1 MARLRRGQW
10 LGWATAVA
18 LLGALGWIYSPAE
31 GSIRSSVG
39 DSRLYRE
46 ALEAAVGEM
55 EAAPAD
61 PKEGAQRDAVG
72 VTALALDTMYATN
85 TCSANKNCVPTVAPY
100 QTCDNAATCTGGGAT
115 CSFTC
120 NNNGNTCQGAN
131 QQTCGS
137 GITCDGASRTCV
149 SGASCAPLG
158 NATCQVGNTCG
169 AAATC
174 ANAPNQ
180 ATCDAS
186 RTCNGRAT
194 CGSAATCSNFTCGA
208 TCQGAITCD
217 GQSQSCAGNQTCTNT
232 LTCAGARRATC
243 DQFFTC
249 NAAPTCSGGGGTC
262 TDTGTCMGRS
272 TCLPA
277 AAPTCDGSQ
286 SCDGTA
292 TCAQPTCNATAPT
305 CTAAGT
311 CNGSGTPSCVSSTNT
326 CQSSSG
332 YTCTNNS
339 TCGGSGVAT
348 CIGTATCDNQ
358 ASCIYT
364 STCRGQ
370 SANTCT
376 NPGQQAVA
384 CRVQGDSESAR
395 GAGSGI
401 PGGLATRPA
410 SASAGELVEL
420 LQAMHCDAHWSHRG
434 PVALGPAA
442 DAGPPHGGAPGGP
455 TPHAHHGH

>member
-1 MARLRRGQW
+1 MAWLRRGRW
-10 LGWATAVA
+10 LGSAAAAV

-72 VTALALDTMYATN
+72 VAAAVVLDTMYATN
-85 TCSANKNCVPTVAPY
+85 TCSANVNCVPTVAPY
-100 QTCDNAATCTGGGAT
+100 QTCDNAATCTGGGNT
-115 CSFTC
+115 CSLTC
-120 NNNGNTCQGAN
+120 NINGNTCQGTN
-131 QQTCGS
+131 VQTCQS
-137 GITCDGASRTCV
+137 GKTCDGSSPTCV
-149 SGASCAPLG
+149 ASGSCI
-158 NATCQVGNTCG
+158 GNTCKAG
-169 AAATC
+169 ATC
-174 ANAPNQ
+174 DGTPSCANSGQ

-186 RTCNGRAT
+186 RTCYGRLT
-194 CGSAATCSNFTCGA
+194 CRGSSTCYNLTCAA
-208 TCQGAITCD
+208 TCQGAQTCD
-217 GQSQSCAGNQTCTNT
+217 GQSMTCAGNQTCTNS
-232 LTCAGARRATC
+232 LSCFGSRRATC
-243 DQFFTC
+243 DQFYTC
-249 NAAPTCSGGGGTC
+249 NAAGTCSGNNATC
-262 TDTGTCMGRS
+262 TDVSTCMGRS
-272 TCLPA
+272 TCKVSG
-277 AAPTCDGSQ
+277 APTCDGSA
-286 SCDGTA
+286 SCDNA
-292 TCAQPTCNATAPT
+292 STCAQATCK
-305 CTAAGT
+305 TAAT
-311 CNGSGTPSCVSSTNT
+311 CDGSNTCANT
-326 CQSSSG
+326 CQNSGG
-332 YTCTNNS
+332 YTCTNNT
-339 TCGGSGVAT
+339 TCNGSGLPT
-348 CIGTATCDNQ
+348 CLGNPSTCDNG
-358 ASCIYT
+358 ATCVYT
-364 STCRGQ
+364 STCRGK
-370 SANTCT
+370 SASTCT

-384 CRVQGDSESAR
+384 CAVQGDSESAR